1 MMHSNNTNLNIQ
13 LQQVIN
19 IKYKQFLE
27 SNIIDFL
34 IIVNMRPYIYFIMI
48 RNGFQGPLYFFKDK
62 FSDFLS

>member
-34 IIVNMRPYIYFIMI
+34 IIVNMRPYI
-48 RNGFQGPLYFFKDK
+48 
-62 FSDFLS
+62 

>member
-1 MMHSNNTNLNIQ
+1 MHSNNTNLNIQ

-34 IIVNMRPYIYFIMI
+34 IIVNMRPYI
-48 RNGFQGPLYFFKDK
+48 
-62 FSDFLS
+62 